1 MGEEE
6 GGQEDVEEGV
16 PELSEYKIMKTV
28 VNVKHVMDPPR
39 HSTVDSKVER
49 VGETNEGIDNKNN
62 VLGNIVVHKV

>member
-16 PELSEYKIMKTV
+16 PELSEYKIRKTV
-28 VNVKHVMDPPR
+28 VNVKHFMYPPR

-49 VGETNEGIDNKNN
+49 VGETDEGIDNKNN